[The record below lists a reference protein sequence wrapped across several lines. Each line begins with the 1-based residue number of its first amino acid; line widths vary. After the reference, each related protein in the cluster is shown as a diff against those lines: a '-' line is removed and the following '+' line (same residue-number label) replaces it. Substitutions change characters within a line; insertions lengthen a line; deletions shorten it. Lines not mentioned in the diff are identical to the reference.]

1 MPASAIHARTAP
13 WLLFGFCPGAPMV
26 SDAEYRTVADFLDKE
41 ARRVDGDLKMSHKK
55 VVLVNAAEPT
65 R

>member
-1 MPASAIHARTAP
+1 
-13 WLLFGFCPGAPMV
+13 MV

-55 VVLVNAAEPT
+55 LVLVNAAEPLPNIAFPL
-65 R
+65 